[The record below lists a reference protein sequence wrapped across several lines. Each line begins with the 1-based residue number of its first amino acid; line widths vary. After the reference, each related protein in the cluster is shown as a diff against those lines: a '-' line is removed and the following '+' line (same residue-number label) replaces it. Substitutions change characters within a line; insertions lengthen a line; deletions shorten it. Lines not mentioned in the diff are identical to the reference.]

1 MVVEFRKQ
9 RNTHDLNDV
18 KAKGSLEDILFEKG
32 AEAHF
37 IIKKG
42 VVVKTNRHARRIF
55 NKEEDEWVG
64 FNPYDIKKGLFNYL
78 PDEESLLSSKLE
90 KARDTGRVIKMKL
103 LSKRIDGIEF
113 YSEIKIAQIY
123 PGVEDLQ
130 IQDISERDYLDK
142 KIRESEE
149 RFRTLSQFAM
159 EGIVFIKNGI
169 IQDANDQFA
178 QIFGYKKVP
187 VDTKITDII
196 DERDWQRL
204 SAIRNWGMRCELRGK
219 TKQGKPVFL
228 EATRS
233 EANEEGKDQLLMVY
247 DITERKRIE
256 FDLLQTKERF
266 RMLVESSP
274 IGLFLLVDGRIK
286 YTNAGG
292 LDVLNERVEDTVY
305 NELFTSFFKNNE
317 KKTIQEDIESVR
329 EGEQPPYREVMM
341 TLSDGLEKE
350 VGIRMTLSFHDRS
363 PAIQITTTDL
373 STRIQL
379 MREQMRATLAEE
391 SNEMLKEE
399 IEKHKKTQHK
409 LIQAEELNKSIIESS
424 IDMIVAFD
432 TEGNLLQYNHA
443 FAVEF
448 GLDPEDKN
456 KINIRDTLSNETQ
469 INEVL
474 EAVNTRNYYSGE
486 VEAVRVSGES
496 FPMFVSVA
504 IMRDESGKAFG
515 AMGVGRDITEL
526 KISEKELKESE
537 ERYRDILDN
546 ATDIIFVVDSKGY
559 FTYANPSF
567 YSKLGFSSTTISTVR
582 INSIIGGLKDAKKD
596 WIQELEGKEG
606 ETTLLSSSGEALT
619 VIGGSTTQYDSSGTA
634 IGMRG
639 LYLDISEIKQQE
651 AKLASIFETT
661 ENLMMFTL
669 NKRGKITTFNNN
681 YKRLMFDGF
690 GVDVELGAPFM
701 KDIEKLVLNK
711 EGRAKLKSLSKVF
724 LGKPQQFELPLKR
737 TTGETSWYQIFLN
750 PITSGSKITEISGV
764 AYDISDRKESD
775 KKIQQALKEKE
786 VLLQEVHHRVKN
798 NLQVISSLMS
808 LQRSF
813 VNDPSL
819 IQVLEE
825 SQARI
830 STMSYIHESLY
841 RNKDFSSISF
851 TEYISTL
858 SKNLINS
865 YKTPGCDVELIL
877 SSEEVFIPLD
887 QAIPCGLIV
896 NELVSNVMK
905 YAFQGR
911 KKGAISVRVEGV
923 YNKIEIEVSDNGV
936 GLPDDFNLEKNDTLG
951 IYLVQALIEQLSG
964 TLTVESLKE
973 GRKGSLFLISF
984 ESQNPGK
991 NGN

>member
-1 MVVEFRKQ
+1 
-9 RNTHDLNDV
+9 
-18 KAKGSLEDILFEKG
+18 
-32 AEAHF
+32 
-37 IIKKG
+37 
-42 VVVKTNRHARRIF
+42 
-55 NKEEDEWVG
+55 
-64 FNPYDIKKGLFNYL
+64 
-78 PDEESLLSSKLE
+78 
-90 KARDTGRVIKMKL
+90 
-103 LSKRIDGIEF
+103 
-113 YSEIKIAQIY
+113 
-123 PGVEDLQ
+123 
-130 IQDISERDYLDK
+130 
-142 KIRESEE
+142 
-149 RFRTLSQFAM
+149 
-159 EGIVFIKNGI
+159 
-169 IQDANDQFA
+169 
-178 QIFGYKKVP
+178 
-187 VDTKITDII
+187 
-196 DERDWQRL
+196 
-204 SAIRNWGMRCELRGK
+204 
-219 TKQGKPVFL
+219 
-228 EATRS
+228 
-233 EANEEGKDQLLMVY
+233 
-247 DITERKRIE
+247 
-256 FDLLQTKERF
+256 
-266 RMLVESSP
+266 
-274 IGLFLLVDGRIK
+274 
-286 YTNAGG
+286 
-292 LDVLNERVEDTVY
+292 
-305 NELFTSFFKNNE
+305 
-317 KKTIQEDIESVR
+317 
-329 EGEQPPYREVMM
+329 
-341 TLSDGLEKE
+341 
-350 VGIRMTLSFHDRS
+350 
-363 PAIQITTTDL
+363 
-373 STRIQL
+373 
-379 MREQMRATLAEE
+379 
-391 SNEMLKEE
+391 
-399 IEKHKKTQHK
+399 
-409 LIQAEELNKSIIESS
+409 
-424 IDMIVAFD
+424 
-432 TEGNLLQYNHA
+432 
-443 FAVEF
+443 
-448 GLDPEDKN
+448 
-456 KINIRDTLSNETQ
+456 
-469 INEVL
+469 
-474 EAVNTRNYYSGE
+474 
-486 VEAVRVSGES
+486 
-496 FPMFVSVA
+496 
-504 IMRDESGKAFG
+504 
-515 AMGVGRDITEL
+515 
-526 KISEKELKESE
+526 
-537 ERYRDILDN
+537 
-546 ATDIIFVVDSKGY
+546 
-559 FTYANPSF
+559 
-567 YSKLGFSSTTISTVR
+567 
-582 INSIIGGLKDAKKD
+582 
-596 WIQELEGKEG
+596 
-606 ETTLLSSSGEALT
+606 
-619 VIGGSTTQYDSSGTA
+619 
-634 IGMRG
+634 
-639 LYLDISEIKQQE
+639 
-651 AKLASIFETT
+651 
-661 ENLMMFTL
+661 MMFTL

-690 GVDVELGAPFM
+690 GVDVELGTPFM

-711 EGRAKLKSLSKVF
+711 EGRAKLKSFSKVF